1 MASLKNLDWEIL
13 KNFFVASESKN
24 ISEAA
29 NLLKLAQ
36 RTLKKQI
43 IDLEE
48 VLGSKVFT
56 RRDKGYVSTT
66 LTPQGENLKRKIFH
80 INSILDEKKE
90 IIEDNDLTSR
100 EEITIFTTQGLA
112 LSLMPKMIDNFLS
125 LYPDFN
131 ITVKTSPTPKRLNR
145 GEIQIRHNFWPQD
158 LLKKNFLF
166 EIKSSFY
173 ASRKYINKK
182 GNPKRISE
190 IKNHD
195 IIFSMTTLDSIYGFK
210 SEHYVSPHFLSNDFQ
225 LSLNL
230 CKNGH
235 GILNVPDFLA
245 QENKLIRVLEEEKTI
260 TQEVY
265 AGFLEEG
272 EKESS
277 AYKFIRAQKDLDL
290 EKLS

>member
-1 MASLKNLDWEIL
+1 MTSLKNLDWEIL
-13 KNFFVASESKN
+13 KNFFITSESKN

-36 RTLKKQI
+36 RTLKKQV

-66 LTPQGENLKRKIFH
+66 LTPQGEDLKRKISH
-80 INSILDEKKE
+80 IYSILDGKKE
-90 IIEDNDLTSR
+90 IIEDNDFKER

-112 LSLMPKMIDNFLS
+112 LSLMPKMIDNFLA

-158 LLKKNFLF
+158 LLKKVLLY

-173 ASRKYINKK
+173 ASKNYVNKK
-182 GNPKRISE
+182 GNPKNISD
-190 IKNHD
+190 IKNHEL
-195 IIFSMTTLDSIYGFK
+195 IFSMTTLDSIYGFK
-210 SEHYVSPHFLSNDFQ
+210 SEHYVTPHFLSNDFQ

-230 CKNGH
+230 CKKGH

-245 QENKLIRVLEEEKTI
+245 EENKLVRVLEGEKII

-272 EKESS
+272 EKESP
-277 AYKFIRAQKDLDL
+277 AEKFVKAQKN
-290 EKLS
+290 ET

>member
-43 IDLEE
+43 IDLEQI
-48 VLGSKVFT
+48 LGSKVFT
-56 RRDKGYVSTT
+56 RRDKGYISTT
-66 LTPQGENLKRKIFH
+66 LTPQGEDLKRKIFH
-80 INSILDEKKE
+80 INSILDGKKE
-90 IIEDNDLTSR
+90 IIEDNNPKNR

-131 ITVKTSPTPKRLNR
+131 ISVKTSPTPRRLNR

-158 LLKKNFLF
+158 LLKKIFLF
-166 EIKSSFY
+166 EIQSSFY
-173 ASRKYINKK
+173 ASKKYVNKK
-182 GNPKRISE
+182 GNPKKISE

-195 IIFSMTTLDSIYGFK
+195 IIFSMTTLDSIYGFN
-210 SEHYVSPHFLSNDFQ
+210 SEHYVTPHFLSNDFQ

-260 TQEVY
+260 TQEIY

-272 EKESS
+272 EKESP
-277 AYKFIRAQKDLDL
+277 AYKFVKAQKKLDP
-290 EKLS
+290 